1 MDELLREVLPAL
13 DLDEAYAEA
22 HLALGQGS
30 TLGSRLPVTT
40 LACGSVAAAGLAML
54 ALRGGSSVTIEPRQ
68 VAVSFR
74 NDQLQTVDGVPT
86 PGFAPLSG
94 FFRARD
100 GWVRTHANY
109 DHHRDR
115 LLRALELPAAATR

>member
-1 MDELLREVLPAL
+1 
-13 DLDEAYAEA
+13 
-22 HLALGQGS
+22 
-30 TLGSRLPVTT
+30 
-40 LACGSVAAAGLAML
+40 ML
-54 ALRGGSSVTIEPRQ
+54 ALRGGRRVTVEPRQ

-74 NDQLQTVDGVPT
+74 NDQVQTVDGVPT

-115 LLRALELPAAATR
+115 LLRVLDLPTAATREHAAAAVAQWPAQELEDVVTADHGIAV